1 MDRDRYQQGAK
12 FGDRH
17 GDPGSCDAEKSRQK
31 EKCSCCEQQSP
42 AEGDD
47 GGSLPVGQCS
57 EKSRGRD
64 VQSAEQ
70 EIDCEEFEACYGQD
84 IGLRIFREYRRD
96 RAGQKEGQERH
107 KQGCTCCEQEGDLV
121 QPAEFMAVLCA
132 VLESDDGTDADSEP
146 QVKSVEQK
154 FSVEQDG
161 DGGNA
166 VFPGKAQENDI
177 K

>member
-1 MDRDRYQQGAK
+1 MFPRAKEIFCVDRDRYQQGAK

-42 AEGDD
+42 AEGEWAGVFPLD
-47 GGSLPVGQCS
+47 SAVKNPRTC
-57 EKSRGRD
+57 

-96 RAGQKEGQERH
+96 RAGQKEGQER
-107 KQGCTCCEQEGDLV
+107 
-121 QPAEFMAVLCA
+121 P
-132 VLESDDGTDADSEP
+132 
-146 QVKSVEQK
+146 
-154 FSVEQDG
+154 
-161 DGGNA
+161 
-166 VFPGKAQENDI
+166 
-177 K
+177 